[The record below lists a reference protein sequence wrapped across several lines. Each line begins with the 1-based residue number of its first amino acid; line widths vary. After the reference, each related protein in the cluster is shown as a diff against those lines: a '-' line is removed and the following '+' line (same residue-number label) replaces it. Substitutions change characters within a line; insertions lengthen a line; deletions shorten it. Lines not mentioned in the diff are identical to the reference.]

1 MREIT
6 HNEVCKL
13 YDCIHELS
21 EYHNKTSVNFKGYYP
36 LNSYENTLESF
47 ENALRKKES
56 YIAEL
61 KLKIRLS
68 ASAKSILKEKSVNW
82 TIWW

>member
-6 HNEVCKL
+6 HNEVSKL

-36 LNSYENTLESF
+36 LNPYENTLESF
-47 ENALRKKES
+47 KNALRKKNPILQS
-56 YIAEL
+56 L
-61 KLKIRLS
+61 KLKTGLS
-68 ASAKSILKEKSVNW
+68 ASAKSILKEKSVYW